1 MKRVIL
7 TDDLQFYIGE
17 KKVSI
22 QTDDVFGKY
31 SYIGLTIEQMQQIVD
46 AWNADGVEN
55 GTDDS

>member
-17 KKVSI
+17 KRVSI
-22 QTDDVFGKY
+22 QTDDVFGEF

-46 AWNADGVEN
+46 AWTANGVED

>member
-46 AWNADGVEN
+46 AWTAHGVEH

>member
-1 MKRVIL
+1 MKRVIK

-17 KKVSI
+17 KRVSI
-22 QTDDVFGKY
+22 QTDDVFGKF

-46 AWNADGVEN
+46 AWIADGVED